1 MHVTAAEPTYRS
13 LDDLAVWRTSLPDV
27 QFAILPP
34 STDRPNPRLSGGRL
48 FASVLSPGCAYA
60 LDAATGEICWRR
72 ELPYHGDDSI
82 ELSGEAL
89 FLSTS
94 QCLYALDLVTGSVR
108 WEFSPYGAH
117 GEMLYSAPVLDGKR
131 LFLGDR
137 MGWFYCLD
145 AGTGQTLWKRLTSDD
160 ENDQVNA
167 AAIVTG
173 GLAITATTRG
183 LALAYSVEDGEP
195 VWRSEL
201 EGPCAHHLFLV
212 GKQLIAA
219 AESLY
224 FLDPLTGE
232 LRGRVHW
239 PGFSVS
245 FAAGT
250 PAKVALFRRESRD
263 ELETTDESGSPE
275 PETLL
280 LFEGTRLVREIPCSP
295 YASDVRFS
303 PSTGLLYVSGL
314 RGLDILNPDT
324 GEWLHALESA
334 DGIGLVEVT
343 ENRIYAMDMRGV
355 VRALRH
361 PDRLP

>member
-1 MHVTAAEPTYRS
+1 MTAAEPAQHK

-72 ELPYHGDDSI
+72 ELPYHGDQSI

-89 FLSTS
+89 FLNTS

-108 WEFSPYGAH
+108 WGFSPYGAQ
-117 GEMLYSAPVLDGKR
+117 GETLYSAPVLDGKR
-131 LFLGDR
+131 VFFGDR
-137 MGWFYCLD
+137 VGWFYCLD
-145 AGTGQTLWKRLTSDD
+145 AETGQTIWKRKASDVD
-160 ENDQVNA
+160 DDQVNA
-167 AAIVTG
+167 AAFVVA
-173 GLAITATTRG
+173 GLAITATNAG
-183 LALAYSVEDGEP
+183 LVLAFSVADGEP
-195 VWRSEL
+195 VWQSKL
-201 EGPCAHHLFLV
+201 DGPCAHQLFLI
-212 GKQLIAA
+212 GDQLIAA
-219 AESLY
+219 AQSLY

-232 LRGRVHW
+232 FGGRVQW

-250 PAKVALFRRESRD
+250 PSKVALFRQESRD
-263 ELETTDESGSPE
+263 ELTKTDESGDPE

-280 LFEGTRLVREIPCSP
+280 LFEGTRLVREIRCSP
-295 YASDVRFS
+295 CASDVRFS

-314 RGLDILNPDT
+314 GGLDILNPDT

-334 DGIGLVEVT
+334 HGIGLVEVT

-361 PDRLP
+361 PGRSPS